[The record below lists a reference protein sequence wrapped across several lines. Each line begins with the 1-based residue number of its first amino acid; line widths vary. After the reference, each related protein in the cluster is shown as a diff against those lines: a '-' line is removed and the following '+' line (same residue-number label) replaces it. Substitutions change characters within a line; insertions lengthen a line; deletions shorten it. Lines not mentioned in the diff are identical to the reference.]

1 MTNETMDSH
10 DPAPETAG
18 VALTAA
24 EQRRV
29 ALIDTDEILAVR
41 TEDGDIYIPLRK
53 MCGNLGIARVGQVRR
68 ICTDE
73 VMAEGLRDVRV
84 RTPARGVQ
92 TMQCLRLDVVPFWL
106 AGVEP
111 SRVKADLRDRL
122 IAYKRWIVRR
132 VWDAFS
138 AETGLDQAFQ
148 TTSSAAA
155 VPSQEMTLEQ
165 IAQLGYAIATLA
177 RQQLAYEHE
186 LVEMR
191 GQLSPQGARL
201 ATHTEQLA
209 AHDARFDRAAEVIR
223 DVIREVRPNWR

>member
-1 MTNETMDSH
+1 MTDETMESQ
-10 DPAPETAG
+10 ERTAE
-18 VALTAA
+18 AADTTLTVA

-41 TEDGDIYIPLRK
+41 AVDGDSYVPLRE

-68 ICTDE
+68 IRADE

-84 RTPARGVQ
+84 RTPTRGVQ

-111 SRVKADLRDRL
+111 SRVKPDLRDRL

-138 AETGLDQAFQ
+138 AETGLDQVFPP
-148 TTSSAAA
+148 TSDPAL

-165 IAQLGYAIATLA
+165 IAHLGYAIATLA

-191 GQLSPQGARL
+191 GQISTQGMRL
-201 ATHTEQLA
+201 VTHGA
-209 AHDARFDRAAEVIR
+209 
-223 DVIREVRPNWR
+223 